1 MFLRRSFSN
10 ILKDTALK
18 VIGLT
23 EKWNPSS
30 VIGITNTETVKLDFD
45 DASFKTVRYWA
56 KRAMR
61 WFKLGGFL
69 ILKSSAN
76 HYHVVF
82 NRCVSWSENMHV
94 LAWVSLLSHNKKAQ
108 RYTLMQCIKEAST
121 LRVSPKKQKPSPRIV
136 YRYGK
141 QDEQISSFLHYRKL
155 IKRILYKSR
164 AYFKRSTS
172 ESLTR
177 VKR

>member
-1 MFLRRSFSN
+1 MSIQRGMVRKVLGLKRISFHKP
-10 ILKDTALK
+10 I
-18 VIGLT
+18 IGY
-23 EKWNPSS
+23 SD
-30 VIGITNTETVKLDFD
+30 TETVKLDFD
-45 DASFKTVRYWA
+45 NASFRTVRYWA
-56 KRAMR
+56 KRAMK

-82 NRCVSWSENMHV
+82 NRCVSWSENIHV

-108 RYTLMQCIKEAST
+108 RYALMQCIKESST
-121 LRVSPKKQKPSPRIV
+121 LRISPKKQKPSPRIV

>member
-1 MFLRRSFSN
+1 MSIHGGSVRKGLG
-10 ILKDTALK
+10 LK
-18 VIGLT
+18 
-23 EKWNPSS
+23 EKWCHKSILGYS
-30 VIGITNTETVKLDFD
+30 DTETVKLDFD
-45 DASFKTVRYWA
+45 DASFKTVRFWA
-56 KRAMR
+56 RRAVR
-61 WFKLGGFL
+61 WFKLGGFI
-69 ILKSSAN
+69 ILKSSERC
-76 HYHVVF
+76 YHVIF
-82 NRCVSWSENMHV
+82 DRRVSWSENMHI

-108 RYTLMQCIKEAST
+108 RYALMQCIKESST
-121 LRVSPKKQKPSPRIV
+121 LRASPKKQKSSPRIV

>member
-1 MFLRRSFSN
+1 MSIQRVTVRKVLGLKGISFHKP
-10 ILKDTALK
+10 ILGYSD
-18 VIGLT
+18 
-23 EKWNPSS
+23 
-30 VIGITNTETVKLDFD
+30 TETVKVDFD

-56 KRAMR
+56 RRATR

-82 NRCVSWSENMHV
+82 NRYVSWSENMHI

-108 RYTLMQCIKEAST
+108 RYALMQCIKECST
-121 LRVSPKKQKPSPRIV
+121 LRVSPKKQKPSPRVV

-141 QDEQISSFLHYRKL
+141 QEGRILDFLHYRKL

>member
-1 MFLRRSFSN
+1 M
-10 ILKDTALK
+10 
-18 VIGLT
+18 
-23 EKWNPSS
+23 
-30 VIGITNTETVKLDFD
+30 KLDFD
-45 DASFKTVRYWA
+45 NASFKTVRYWA
-56 KRAMR
+56 RRAMR

-94 LAWVSLLSHNKKAQ
+94 LAWASLLSHNKRAQ
-108 RYTLMQCIKEAST
+108 RYALMQCIKESST

-141 QDEQISSFLHYRKL
+141 QGGRILDFLHYRKM
-155 IKRILYKSR
+155 IKNIIRKVNVCEPCMS
-164 AYFKRSTS
+164 
-172 ESLTR
+172 
-177 VKR
+177 